1 MKKKF
6 EISFGGDCAL
16 SIFTPVLPVVHIHN
30 AILLPQNAR
39 YKLILA
45 AFDDVKPTQKSL
57 KALCCKGYRFNST

>member
-6 EISFGGDCAL
+6 EIYFVGVCAL

-30 AILLPQNAR
+30 AILLPRNAC

-45 AFDDVKPTQKSL
+45 AFDDVKPTRN
-57 KALCCKGYRFNST
+57 G